1 MAFAHRLGL
10 ARQLFDA
17 AQADTVYRDAH
28 AWQFTPA
35 SFELLILDLAL
46 AGECNWHVDWI
57 RPAAAVEFL
66 GRLRPGMA
74 SCADPEAVQQR
85 RLSLLREI
93 ARESLVHWESLLGTQ
108 PSDRKA
114 A

>member
-1 MAFAHRLGL
+1 MT
-10 ARQLFDA
+10 
-17 AQADTVYRDAH
+17 DTVYRDAH

-46 AGECNWHVDWI
+46 AGACDWHVDWI
-57 RPAAAVEFL
+57 RSADAVEFL

-74 SCADPEAVQQR
+74 SCADPEQVQHR
-85 RLSLLREI
+85 RMWLLREI
-93 ARESLVHWESLLGTQ
+93 ARESIVHWESLLATQ

-114 A
+114 S